1 MLVHPN
7 FDPVAIRL
15 GPLAVHWYGLMYLLG
30 FWGAWWLGTLRT
42 RLPHV
47 NWPRERVGDLLFYV
61 VLGVIL
67 GGRIGY
73 TFFYNFD
80 GFVQD
85 PSVLFRIWEG
95 GMSFHG
101 GLIGVLVAMGIFGWR
116 QHLGFWEV
124 ADFCAVIVPFG
135 LLTGRIGNFINGELW
150 GAPTNMPWGMVFPRA
165 GPETRHPTMLY
176 EAGLEGLAML
186 AILWWYSST
195 PRPRTSISALFLLLY
210 AGFRTFVE
218 TMRLPDAHIGY
229 LFGTT
234 WLTMGMMLCLPMWLA
249 GGVLWWWTH
258 GHHPAAAPTGPK
270 VVKP

>member
-7 FDPVAIRL
+7 FDPVAVRI

-30 FWGAWWLGTLRT
+30 FWGSWYLGTIRA
-42 RLPHV
+42 RYPHV
-47 NWPRERVGDLLFYV
+47 NWSRERLGDFVFYV

-80 GFVQD
+80 GFLQD
-85 PSVLFRIWEG
+85 PTVIFRIWEG

-101 GLIGVLVAMGIFGWR
+101 GLSGVLIAMTLFAWK
-116 QHLGFWEV
+116 QHLALLDVW
-124 ADFCAVIVPFG
+124 DFGAVIVPFG
-135 LLTGRIGNFINGELW
+135 LFTGRIGNFINGELW

-186 AILWWYSST
+186 AILWIYARK
-195 PRPRTSISALFLLLY
+195 PRPRGATSALFLLLY
-210 AGFRTFVE
+210 ACFRTLVE
-218 TMRLPDAHIGY
+218 FLRLPDAQIGY
-229 LFGTT
+229 LFGTG
-234 WLTMGMMLCLPMWLA
+234 WITMGMVLCVPMWIA
-249 GGVLWWWTH
+249 GGTMWWWSHH
-258 GHHPAAAPTGPK
+258 GHHPVPAKA
-270 VVKP
+270 